1 MHKGIGNVLRKG
13 LTYLVPLLLCLA
25 FLLLGVLSK
34 EEEKG
39 TDARVSSG
47 SIEVPFTRLAVEN
60 RLVGAEL
67 KWRQTMV
74 TDADGNFA
82 GRLRVQEENGE
93 ICSVHYELETLGDL
107 TEMQT
112 HPDYAALVKT
122 REREAEMAKAVYTA
136 VAEAL
141 TPAVGLTRKQQE
153 RGLERLS
160 GCLEADKTFEYTV
173 KGWQFRFT
181 STSDTPMRTVTF
193 TLTREE

>member
-13 LTYLVPLLLCLA
+13 LTYLIPLLLCLA

-34 EEEKG
+34 EEEKA
-39 TDARVSSG
+39 DARVNSG

-67 KWRQTMV
+67 KWRQTII
-74 TDADGNFA
+74 TDAEGSFA

-107 TEMQT
+107 SEMKT
-112 HPDYAALVKT
+112 HPDYAALVKA
-122 REREAEMAKAVYTA
+122 RERDAELVKTVYTA

-141 TPAVGLTRKQQE
+141 TPAAGLTRKQQE
-153 RGLERLS
+153 RGLERLN
-160 GCLEADKTFEYTV
+160 GCLEADKTYEYTV
-173 KGWQFRFT
+173 KGWQFQFT
-181 STSDTPMRTVTF
+181 STSHAPMRTVTF
-193 TLTREE
+193 TLTKGE